1 MIIEGAVYDVTTYL
15 AEHPGGDEILLKFG
29 GLDGTPKFL
38 EVNHSNYARSL
49 RNARLVGTLTKDP

>member
-1 MIIEGAVYDVTTYL
+1 M
-15 AEHPGGDEILLKFG
+15 AEHPGGDEILLKYG

-49 RNARLVGTLTKDP
+49 RNARLVGTLTEDS